1 MSEHTSHLTDTSERD
16 SVPLPL
22 ESLMVE
28 FDGRRQTSSVGA
40 EIAVRS
46 LRKSFGSTV
55 AVDDVSL
62 TVRPGE
68 FVALLGPSGSGKSTI
83 LMSIAGFDRPSSGQ
97 VLIDDIDCTWIPP
110 HRRNIGMVFQH
121 YTLFPHLSVLDNVA
135 FPLKM
140 RGVGRAERRAQAELS
155 LKSVRLEGLGGRMPD
170 QLSGGQQQRVALARA
185 IVYKPRLLL
194 MDEPF
199 SALDKKLREEMRLET
214 KRLHADLGITIVFVT
229 HDQEEA
235 LTMADRVAVLKDG
248 RVQQIARARDL
259 YERPANLFAAG
270 FIGAMNFVP
279 VVLEGER
286 VRLPGGQE
294 WPVPL
299 CTIVGELSSV
309 AATLAIRPER
319 LSLAGAAG
327 DLQLSGTVREVVY
340 SGADTLIIMTLQDG
354 SEIQARISSADGP
367 SQRVGD
373 EISLYCRSDAPLIYP
388 RDAA

>member
-1 MSEHTSHLTDTSERD
+1 MAEHTSHLTDTTERD

-40 EIAVRS
+40 EIAVRN

-140 RGVGRAERRAQAELS
+140 RGVDRAERRAQAELS

-294 WPVPL
+294 WPVRL
-299 CTIVGELSSV
+299 CTVVGELSSV

-319 LSLAGAAG
+319 LSLAGTAG

-340 SGADTLIIMTLQDG
+340 SGADTFIIMTLHGG
-354 SEIQARISSADGP
+354 SEIQARVSSADGP
-367 SQRVGD
+367 SQRVGE

>member
-1 MSEHTSHLTDTSERD
+1 MSEHTSHLTDTTERD

-28 FDGRRQTSSVGA
+28 FGGRRQTSSVGA
-40 EIAVRS
+40 EIAVRN

-299 CTIVGELSSV
+299 CTVVGELSSV

-319 LSLAGAAG
+319 LSLAGTAG

-340 SGADTLIIMTLQDG
+340 SGADTLIIMTLHDG
-354 SEIQARISSADGP
+354 SEIQARVSSADGP
-367 SQRVGD
+367 SQRVGE

>member
-1 MSEHTSHLTDTSERD
+1 
-16 SVPLPL
+16 
-22 ESLMVE
+22 
-28 FDGRRQTSSVGA
+28 
-40 EIAVRS
+40 
-46 LRKSFGSTV
+46 
-55 AVDDVSL
+55 
-62 TVRPGE
+62 
-68 FVALLGPSGSGKSTI
+68 
-83 LMSIAGFDRPSSGQ
+83 MSIAGFDRPSSGQ

-155 LKSVRLEGLGGRMPD
+155 LKSVRLEGLGGRMPN

-354 SEIQARISSADGP
+354 SEIQARINSADGP
-367 SQRVGD
+367 SRRVGD
-373 EISLYCRSDAPLIYP
+373 ETNLYCRSDAPLIYP